1 MKKPKSYLIFSL
13 AALAVGGLAGFL
25 TSDAM
30 RNIYPALRK
39 SPLNP
44 PGFIFPIVWTI
55 LYILMGVGMSRI
67 YERTERPGKS
77 LTIWWVQLAANFLWT
92 LIFFNLRNYFL
103 AFAWLIGLIGLIIA
117 MIGIF
122 QEMDKTAGWLQIPY
136 LIWSCFAAYLT
147 WSVWILNP

>member
-1 MKKPKSYLIFSL
+1 
-13 AALAVGGLAGFL
+13 
-25 TSDAM
+25 
-30 RNIYPALRK
+30 
-39 SPLNP
+39 
-44 PGFIFPIVWTI
+44 
-55 LYILMGVGMSRI
+55 MSRI

-122 QEMDKTAGWLQIPY
+122 QETDKTAGWLQIPY